1 MTEETIRYYN
11 KNSDYLF
18 RKYNDI
24 DVSVMQENI
33 RNHLRDSTKVLE
45 IGSGSGRDIRH
56 MLDNGFDVIGID
68 GSKSLVELSI
78 KNFPQL
84 KNRIIQSELP
94 NEFPIFKNKFNGL
107 YSIATLMHF
116 TISDV
121 EIILKKVHAVM
132 GKNSPVYISVSGK
145 RNYDNSGRLFLT
157 IGKEKWI
164 SIFKDNGFVI
174 KEVVVSTDIL
184 NRNITWYNFL
194 MKTE

>member
-45 IGSGSGRDIRH
+45 IGSGSGRDIRY